1 VKKYPEPFK
10 HFYLAMQIS
19 GTLQCPVIALVAGL
33 WLDGKYGTTPRLMF
47 GLMFVA
53 LFFAI
58 YSIYRTVRDEQKKLS
73 KQKLNRSKD

>member
-19 GTLQCPVIALVAGL
+19 GTLQCPVIALVVGL
-33 WLDGKYGTTPRLMF
+33 WLDGMYGTTPWLMF
-47 GLMFVA
+47 SLMLGA

-58 YSIYRTVRDEQKKLS
+58 FSIYRAVRDAQKKIE
-73 KQKLNRSKD
+73 QKLNRSKE